1 MKKIVFLFTLI
12 WGFTECKP
20 TQYCSSLKDTKKK
33 FSVSKMDT
41 ISIKGGVISMMKNK
55 LFMSYYKSKSDQFMD
70 VGNPV
75 DSFTY
80 FINSFAYY
88 FAPSKVNTGLEIIRH
103 PEKKQEYL
111 KLNETTYKIF
121 VVDSSKI
128 CLQPLKNSVEI
139 ATAFEPLFQLPSL
152 EIEGIDK
159 TSFNLQELGGKNK
172 YTLVAVWATWCHPC
186 MESLPRLDRL
196 ASDYKEKLQVVSLN
210 YKEDY
215 PHFSKWV
222 TSPNTLYG
230 KIGDKEYQ
238 KLNVHGMPYYA
249 LFNRNG
255 ELISYH
261 LSIKDWNWI
270 TLKLK

>member
-1 MKKIVFLFTLI
+1 MKKIVFIFTLI
-12 WGFTECKP
+12 SLFTECKQP
-20 TQYCSSLKDTKKK
+20 QYCATLKDTKKT
-33 FSVSKMDT
+33 FRFSKMDT
-41 ISIKGGVISMMKNK
+41 ISIKGGVIALMQTK
-55 LFMSYYKSKSDQFMD
+55 LFVSYHKAKNHQFID
-70 VGNPV
+70 LGNPV

-80 FINSFAYY
+80 SINSFAYY
-88 FAPSKVNTGLEIIRH
+88 LAPSNVNNGLGILRS
-103 PEKKQEYL
+103 PEQKQEYL

-121 VVDSSKI
+121 VVDSSQI
-128 CLQPLKNSVEI
+128 CLQPLKKAVAI
-139 ATAFEPLFQLPSL
+139 ATAFEPLFRLPPL

-159 TSFNLQELGGKNK
+159 TPFNLKELIGKNK
-172 YTLVAVWATWCHPC
+172 YTLISVWATWCQPC
-186 MESLPRLDRL
+186 MESLPQLDRL
-196 ASDYKEKLQVVSLN
+196 ALDYKENLQVVSLN
-210 YKEDY
+210 YKEAY

-238 KLNVHGMPYYA
+238 KLNVAGMPYYA

-261 LSIKDWNWI
+261 LSIKDANWI

>member
-1 MKKIVFLFTLI
+1 
-12 WGFTECKP
+12 
-20 TQYCSSLKDTKKK
+20 
-33 FSVSKMDT
+33 MDT
-41 ISIKGGVISMMKNK
+41 ISIKGGVIALVQTK
-55 LFMSYYKSKSDQFMD
+55 LFMSYRKSKNHQFIEL
-70 VGNPV
+70 GNPV

-88 FAPSKVNTGLEIIRH
+88 FAPSNVNIGQEIIRS
-103 PEKKQEYL
+103 PEQKQEYL

-121 VVDSSKI
+121 VMDSSQI
-128 CLQPLKNSVEI
+128 CLQPLKNSGTI
-139 ATAFEPLFQLPSL
+139 ATAFEPLFKLPDL
-152 EIEGIDK
+152 KIEGIDNAL
-159 TSFNLQELGGKNK
+159 FNLNELIGKNK
-172 YTLVAVWATWCHPC
+172 YTLVSVWATWCHPC
-186 MESLPRLDRL
+186 MESLPQLDRL
-196 ASDYKEKLQVVSLN
+196 ALDYKENLQVVSLN
-210 YKEDY
+210 YKEAY

-261 LSIKDWNWI
+261 FSVKDSNWI